1 MFGDML
7 ELKSKQKIE
16 IMDDWQYADL
26 CKMPV
31 LKPAENRFGVQ

>member
-7 ELKSKQKIE
+7 ELKSKQQKIE

-26 CKMPV
+26 WKC
-31 LKPAENRFGVQ
+31 LF